1 MITNFI
7 KFYKNNLFD
16 NWTNNLFTKYYM
28 TPSTYFSLWGDNV
41 VGWKEEHDKWTILIP
56 SNDADITVDDE
67 VVNIEFDVVLQGWDN
82 VKYNASYTFSFPEN
96 SVHETLRAKRMA
108 KTILITV
115 DKAVVDDKSN
125 KRKIEIE

>member
-28 TPSTYFSLWGDNV
+28 TPSTYFSLLGDNV
-41 VGWKEEHDKWTILIP
+41 VGWKEELDKWTILIP
-56 SNDADITVDDE
+56 ANDADITVDDE

-82 VKYNASYTFSFPEN
+82 VKYNAAYTFSFPEN

-115 DKAVVDDKSN
+115 DKAVIDDKSN
-125 KRKIEIE
+125 RRKIEIE